1 MKAIIHYDDENSLR
15 LALNGGKYHGC
26 LWDLDQ
32 RMRNIIKHGDK
43 NFECPEDVCSYVR
56 DFINERIDMYEIE

>member
-15 LALNGGKYHGC
+15 LALNGGKYFGC

-43 NFECPEDVCSYVR
+43 NFECPEDVCAYVR
-56 DFINERIDMYEIE
+56 EFINDRIDMDEIE